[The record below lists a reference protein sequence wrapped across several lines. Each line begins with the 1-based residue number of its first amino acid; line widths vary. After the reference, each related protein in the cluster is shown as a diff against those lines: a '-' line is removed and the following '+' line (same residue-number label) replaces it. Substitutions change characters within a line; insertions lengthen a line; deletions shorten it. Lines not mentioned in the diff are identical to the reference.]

1 MGESARASR
10 RRRLSSLPPPLFR
23 EQVGQ
28 LGAHALFAPAHP
40 AWPAHAL
47 VADVLSG
54 VWQRLAADG
63 CSAVRCDPP
72 AAAAAP
78 LPAPLLPESAR
89 APFEAGCDAPYTLAG
104 WQGERGFRPATAPRG
119 PWWFGEDSADKPGWS
134 VNTTG
139 DGASIAFRVRR
150 HGGRASDADSLS
162 SPARDRRHGR
172 RLLDETTGSDRA
184 LATVGIGFLR
194 SFEHMGI
201 ADVWCDDERQGA
213 VMLDGLWRDRISVL
227 QYARLQLP
235 LSAAAIERGSH
246 VVNIELRPVHSA
258 QRLERQRQLNKFKL
272 VFLTVC

>member
-10 RRRLSSLPPPLFR
+10 RRRLSSLPPLLFR

-150 HGGRASDADSLS
+150 HGGGAS
-162 SPARDRRHGR
+162 RRR
-172 RLLDETTGSDRA
+172 RGLLDATASSDRA
-184 LATVGIGFLR
+184 QATVGIGFLR

-201 ADVWCDDERQGA
+201 ADVWCDDERDGA